1 MRFKKVRVLFCA
13 IISVLLLLAGCNI
26 NASSNDSE
34 KNQNGLQVSDMS
46 TALGAVGDSLDKT
59 KFSYTI
65 TIYNK
70 EDENIYISCVEP
82 ILGKDVKDRLISSD
96 LKVDVEKT
104 VSTNGSV
111 EIKGEIIFDTKNMTK
126 QQIMELEPFI
136 TGIKV
141 SSEKVI
147 NFDWNEKRKE

>member
-1 MRFKKVRVLFCA
+1 MVFVL
-13 IISVLLLLAGCNI
+13 ILLTGCNL
-26 NASSNDSE
+26 SDSANNSI
-34 KNQNGLQVSDMS
+34 KQNGLQVSDML

-70 EDENIYISCVEP
+70 EDEDIYISQVEP
-82 ILGKDVKDRLISSD
+82 ILGKDAKDRLISSD

-104 VSTNGSV
+104 VSANESI
-111 EIKGEIIFDTKNMTK
+111 EIKGEIILDTKEISK
-126 QQIMELEPFI
+126 QQIVELEPFI

-141 SSEKVI
+141 LSEKVI
-147 NFDWNEKRKE
+147 NFDWNKKRKE

>member
-1 MRFKKVRVLFCA
+1 VDFKKILTLLWIMVFVL
-13 IISVLLLLAGCNI
+13 ILLTGCNL
-26 NASSNDSE
+26 SDSANNSI
-34 KNQNGLQVSDMS
+34 KQNGLQVSDMS

-70 EDENIYISCVEP
+70 EDEDIYISQVEP
-82 ILGKDVKDRLISSD
+82 ILGKDAKDRLISSD

-104 VSTNGSV
+104 VSANESI
-111 EIKGEIIFDTKNMTK
+111 EIKGEIILDTKEISK
-126 QQIMELEPFI
+126 QQIVELEPFI

-141 SSEKVI
+141 LSEKVI
-147 NFDWNEKRKE
+147 NFDWNKKRKE

>member
-1 MRFKKVRVLFCA
+1 VDFKKILTLLWIMVFVL
-13 IISVLLLLAGCNI
+13 ILLTGCNL
-26 NASSNDSE
+26 SDSANNSI
-34 KNQNGLQVSDMS
+34 KQNGLQVSDML

-70 EDENIYISCVEP
+70 EDEDIYISQVEP
-82 ILGKDVKDRLISSD
+82 ILGKDAKDRLISSD

-104 VSTNGSV
+104 VSANESI
-111 EIKGEIIFDTKNMTK
+111 EIKGEIILDTKEISK
-126 QQIMELEPFI
+126 QQIVELEPFI

-141 SSEKVI
+141 LSEKVI
-147 NFDWNEKRKE
+147 NFDWNKKRKE

>member
-1 MRFKKVRVLFCA
+1 MDFKKILTLLWIMVFVL
-13 IISVLLLLAGCNI
+13 ILLTGCNL
-26 NASSNDSE
+26 SDSANNSI
-34 KNQNGLQVSDMS
+34 KQNGLQVSDML

-70 EDENIYISCVEP
+70 EDEDIYISQVEP
-82 ILGKDVKDRLISSD
+82 ILGKDAKDRLISSD

-104 VSTNGSV
+104 VSANESI
-111 EIKGEIIFDTKNMTK
+111 EIKGEIILDTKEISK
-126 QQIMELEPFI
+126 QQIVELEPFI

-141 SSEKVI
+141 LSEKVI
-147 NFDWNEKRKE
+147 NFDWNKKRKE

>member
-1 MRFKKVRVLFCA
+1 MDFKKILTLLWIMVFVL
-13 IISVLLLLAGCNI
+13 ILLTGCNL
-26 NASSNDSE
+26 SDSANNSI
-34 KNQNGLQVSDMS
+34 KQNGLQVSDMS

-70 EDENIYISCVEP
+70 EDEDIYISQVEP
-82 ILGKDVKDRLISSD
+82 ILGKDAKDRLISSD

-104 VSTNGSV
+104 VSANESI
-111 EIKGEIIFDTKNMTK
+111 EIKGEIILDTKEISK
-126 QQIMELEPFI
+126 QQIVELEPFI

-141 SSEKVI
+141 LSEKVI
-147 NFDWNEKRKE
+147 NFDWNKKRKE